1 MDKGTIMGFDLR
13 STILTAGAEPQKS
26 SPAAVNIR
34 SLQQSAKKNE
44 SRVRI
49 LVPDDYLVM
58 STRGGTRGDLYNIGG
73 IIFPYT
79 PSITYDV
86 RADYATVNPVH
97 SNYTQYF
104 YKYSAAGAINITG
117 KFTVQNEQ
125 DAINYVSTVHLL
137 KSLTKMRFG
146 SDSDAGAPPPVC
158 RLYAYGKYVMDSI
171 PISIA
176 TYKIDMPAEVDY
188 FTLGKNPN
196 SPNTTYGQTSVPI
209 SATISI
215 TCNPMYSRDE
225 MQKFSVTDWL
235 SNYQGVYL

>member
-1 MDKGTIMGFDLR
+1 METDFK
-13 STILTAGAEPQKS
+13 SILTAGAEPRKV
-26 SPAAVNIR
+26 SPASVNIR
-34 SLQQSAKKNE
+34 SLQKSAKKDE

-49 LVPDDYLVM
+49 LVPNDYLVL
-58 STRGGTRGDLYNIGG
+58 STRGGARGDLYNIGG
-73 IIFPYT
+73 ILFPYT

-86 RADYATVNPVH
+86 KADYAAINPVH

-104 YKYSAAGAINITG
+104 YKYSATGAINITG

-146 SDSDAGAPPPVC
+146 ADSDAGAPPPVC

-171 PISIA
+171 PIAITS
-176 TYKIDMPAEVDY
+176 YRVDMSNEVDY

-209 SATISI
+209 SSTISI
-215 TCNPMYSRDE
+215 ICNPMYSRDE